1 MANWKIIIP
10 PGDELMYL
18 DSNDGKGLKI
28 QLSDNE
34 PMRASYAAFT
44 QSYIPYA
51 SPTDILTIQGSATK
65 TIRIRTLSFAG
76 TATASTN
83 IFINSVRR
91 STANTGGASSVLVTP
106 RRDLLND
113 MATATLKLWTSAP
126 TGLGTVVDG
135 GFSDG
140 GRLNLAPA
148 ATGAIDRLLLQYS
161 WINEQAPVLR
171 GVNDFFCVNLALNP
185 TTLTGVSWP
194 SGGQLD
200 VNIVWS
206 EE

>member
-1 MANWKIIIP
+1 MSNYKIIIP

-18 DSNDGKGLKI
+18 DSNDGKGWKI

-34 PMRASYAAFT
+34 PMRGSYAAFT
-44 QSYIPYA
+44 QGYVPYA
-51 SPTDILTIQGSATK
+51 TPTDILTIQGSTTK
-65 TIRIRTLSFAG
+65 TIRIRTLTFAG
-76 TATASTN
+76 IATSPTN
-83 IFINSVRR
+83 IFINTVRR
-91 STANTGGASSVLVTP
+91 NGANAGGTSSTLVTP
-106 RRDLLND
+106 RRDTVND
-113 MATATLKLWTSAP
+113 IASATLRLWSAAP

-148 ATGAIDRLLLQYS
+148 ANGSIDRLALQYS

-171 GVNDFFCVNLALNP
+171 GVNDFFCVNLAVNP
-185 TTLTGVSWP
+185 TTLTGVAWP
-194 SGGQLD
+194 SGGALD
-200 VNIVWS
+200 INVVWS